1 MPEVPG
7 SPDLRERD
15 GVSWIEADLGS
26 HRAVF
31 TLRSRPGRD
40 PEEPLLDLGRTV
52 EAPSVDQMRART
64 ALSRALELVPDRV
77 RLVRQVHGDRLIEI
91 DSVEPGET
99 SGILD
104 PDPPEKEADGM
115 FISRGSSL
123 VPAIV
128 TADCMPVV
136 VAGPA
141 GAALLH
147 LGWRGLATD
156 LLERAVDRARGVI
169 AVIGPTIGACCY
181 EVGPEV
187 FRELGLPTPASS
199 ARIDLASLARD
210 RLARRGVTEIR
221 TTGLCTHCEE
231 ELLFSHRRDADRAG
245 RQLSLLLDIA
255 GVGG

>member
-7 SPDLRERD
+7 SPDLRARD
-15 GVSWIEADLGS
+15 GVPWIEADLGS

-31 TLRSRPGRD
+31 TLRSRPGR
-40 PEEPLLDLGRTV
+40 EPDETLLDLGRTV
-52 EAPSVDQMRART
+52 EAPSADQLRARR
-64 ALSRALELVPDRV
+64 ALSGALELAPERV

-91 DSVEPGET
+91 DSADPGST

-104 PDPPEKEADGM
+104 PDPPEVEADGL
-115 FISRGSSL
+115 FISGGSRF

-141 GAALLH
+141 GGALLH
-147 LGWRGLATD
+147 LGWRGLATE
-156 LLERAVDRARGVI
+156 LLERAVDRTRGVV
-169 AVIGPTIGACCY
+169 AVIGPTIGPCCY

-187 FRELGLPTPASS
+187 FRQLGLPTPADS
-199 ARIDLASLARD
+199 ARIDLASLARG
-210 RLARRGVTEIR
+210 RLVGRGVTDVR

-231 ELLFSHRRDADRAG
+231 ELLFSHRRDGERAG
-245 RQLSLLLDIA
+245 RQMSLLLDIA
-255 GVGG
+255 GVGV